1 MIESV
6 LRLFDPLAL
15 LLVGGGTVL
24 AAWISSTGG
33 DARRAVA
40 ALGPMWR
47 ARPDEDARTAEHAV
61 RQIERILDFKSIA
74 CVDRVK
80 TPIEF
85 VREAAR
91 RLADADD
98 SRDFHAW
105 AADEIESR
113 RARHD
118 GIISVWR
125 TAADVAPAMGM
136 IGTVLGLV
144 SMFANMSDPQAM
156 GPGMAATLLSTLY
169 GLLITACIAGPIAAR
184 LERLSSAERR
194 WQQQVLE
201 KLEALARA
209 EEEAMNRWV
218 RQRGRVAR

>member
-1 MIESV
+1 MIDTV

-15 LLVGGGTVL
+15 LLVVGGTVL
-24 AAWISSTGG
+24 ASVISSTGG
-33 DARRAVA
+33 DGRRALA
-40 ALGPMWR
+40 ALRPMWNT
-47 ARPDEDARTAEHAV
+47 RPDEDQATAEAAV
-61 RQIERILDFKSIA
+61 RQIKRILDFKYIA

-85 VREAAR
+85 VRQAAR
-91 RLADADD
+91 RLADAED

-105 AADEIESR
+105 ASEALEAR
-113 RARHD
+113 RARHERVI
-118 GIISVWR
+118 GVWR

-144 SMFANMSDPQAM
+144 SMFANLSDPEAM
-156 GPGMAATLLSTLY
+156 GPGLATTLLSTLY
-169 GLLITACIAGPIAAR
+169 GLLISACIAGPVAAR
-184 LERLSSAERR
+184 LERLCAAERR

-209 EEEAMNRWV
+209 EEEAMQNWV
-218 RQRGRVAR
+218 RQRARVAR